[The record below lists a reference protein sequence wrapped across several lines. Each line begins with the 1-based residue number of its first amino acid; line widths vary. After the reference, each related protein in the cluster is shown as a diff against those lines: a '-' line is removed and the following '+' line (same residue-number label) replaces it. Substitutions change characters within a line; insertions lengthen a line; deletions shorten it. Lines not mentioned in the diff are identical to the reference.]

1 MGNLLVVFSKSDHYE
16 DRVSVCQGRE
26 ADAGCRMPDAARWYI
41 HLLVNDLLSD
51 KFEDLSADHA
61 D

>member
-1 MGNLLVVFSKSDHYE
+1 MKI
-16 DRVSVCQGRE
+16 VSQCVKEGSRDTRCRMQ
-26 ADAGCRMPDAARWYI
+26 DAGCRMQDAARWYI

-51 KFEDLSADHA
+51 KFENFSADQA

>member
-1 MGNLLVVFSKSDHYE
+1 M
-16 DRVSVCQGRE
+16 Q
-26 ADAGCRMPDAARWYI
+26 DAGCRMQDAARWYI

-51 KFEDLSADHA
+51 KFENLSADQA